1 MQPTH
6 AMRMHE
12 AFRRELSTCR
22 ENPAARS
29 ITITLER
36 SLHPNRSYVSCMKR
50 ERRARARAC
59 EKQGLS
65 ITADRANVGQSS
77 YKLAKDVL
85 FYRWDPSDVMIF
97 AFSCL
102 IATLQRVA
110 QTDLKRI
117 PTFRGVGHVG
127 LPVHFVASP
136 ELHGRFKCC
145 LESRNTSA
153 ILSTCL
159 ALFCTFTTFTAT
171 AFPSPSPPC
180 HFSVHI
186 SHSITRCPAPSP
198 TSFPDSHMLS

>member
-1 MQPTH
+1 MQWACAKPSV
-6 AMRMHE
+6 
-12 AFRRELSTCR
+12 ELSTCQ

-59 EKQGLS
+59 EKQGLN

-77 YKLAKDVL
+77 YKLAKHVL
-85 FYRWDPSDVMIF
+85 FYGWDPSDVMNICMF
-97 AFSCL
+97 VSDGDV
-102 IATLQRVA
+102 ATRCSS

-117 PTFRGVGHVG
+117 PTFRRVGHVG

-145 LESRNTSA
+145 LERHNTSA

-159 ALFCTFTTFTAT
+159 AMFCTSTTFTAT
-171 AFPSPSPPC
+171 AFPSPSPQC
-180 HFSVHI
+180 HFSVLT

-198 TSFPDSHMLS
+198 TSSPDLHMLS